1 LEAKVESEIVVS
13 LEVERLAELLEL
25 QLQLARAL
33 RVLLEQME
41 RFSRTLEKG
50 EAVALVESAS
60 MAPGELPSI

>member
-41 RFSRTLEKG
+41 RFSRMLEKG
-50 EAVALVESAS
+50 EAVELVESAS
-60 MAPGELPSI
+60 MAPGELPST